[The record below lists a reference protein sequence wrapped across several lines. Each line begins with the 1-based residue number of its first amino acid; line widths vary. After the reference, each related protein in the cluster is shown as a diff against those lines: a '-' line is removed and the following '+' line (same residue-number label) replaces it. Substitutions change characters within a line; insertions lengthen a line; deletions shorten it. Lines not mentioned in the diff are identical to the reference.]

1 MTIVS
6 ADIVFPPVKIQGASP
21 MISRSIQHLS
31 PFQASLQHSYT
42 KKGKSS
48 HNLIREW
55 MRENPQEAKDLFDD
69 GYESIRR
76 VLLADI
82 EPAKRDKY
90 LGAPYWVYDNN
101 DMAYRE
107 NLPNQPVEDKIESFD
122 GSV

>member
-1 MTIVS
+1 
-6 ADIVFPPVKIQGASP
+6 
-21 MISRSIQHLS
+21 
-31 PFQASLQHSYT
+31 
-42 KKGKSS
+42 
-48 HNLIREW
+48 
-55 MRENPQEAKDLFDD
+55 MRENPQEAKDSVDD
-69 GYESIRR
+69 GYESICR

-107 NLPNQPVEDKIESFD
+107 NLLNQPVEDKIKSFD